1 MKRLMHKNF
10 TNDKE
15 YIQEL
20 ESTVERL
27 TDTVEHYKSEL
38 KYTRETLR
46 EVEAQNERLFRQCEG
61 LLDDNER
68 ILDSYDFDHDD
79 DVSHTRPSKPYIR
92 FGATK
97 KGFHIGFDF

>member
-27 TDTVEHYKSEL
+27 SDTVEHYKSEL
-38 KYTRETLR
+38 KYAKDALR
-46 EVEAQNERLFRQCEG
+46 EVEAQNERLFRHCEG

-68 ILDSYDFDHDD
+68 ILSSYDPDYDDEDSYNC
-79 DVSHTRPSKPYIR
+79 PSKPYIR

-97 KGFHIGFDF
+97 KGFHIGFNF